1 MSILDNFL
9 NRITERLIKTIP
21 DNRVIVEAAVRRGI
35 DKPLTKQLQ
44 YESILRSA
52 QNLKKWKQVV
62 SGATDPDNP
71 TKIGLWQF
79 YDNLLLDSHL
89 RSCIDTR
96 VSYVQRSPF
105 KMVNDKGVEDPEATW
120 LLERPWMDDAKMIVC
135 MQNFEGVKLLEMF
148 DVNAEGELAEINEVP
163 MPYFNTRLGIITPDQ
178 DGTTGW
184 SYREA
189 PYSDYYIQ
197 IGKNND
203 LGELERLGPI
213 VLAKKLALG
222 SYQDYIEK
230 YGIPPLFIT
239 TDREDDARL
248 NQLFEAAQNF
258 KSNQFMVGRG
268 QEKFEIGTINGSGT
282 APFNDLFK
290 FANDEISKSVL
301 GGTGITDEKGFV
313 GSVNVQFEL
322 TKNRMESDRVRFK
335 YFFNKEIKPRLVK
348 LSPVYKRLEKLYFEW
363 DNTESLNLNGYIDA
377 VQKLGSIYEI
387 DPEQI
392 EERTGLKITG
402 SKNSTPIFPPQ
413 GGEDQGK

>member
-1 MSILDNFL
+1 MSFIDKLF
-9 NRITERLIKTIP
+9 NRVSERFIKSIP
-21 DNRVIVEAAVRRGI
+21 DSRVIVEAAIRRGV
-35 DKPLTKQLQ
+35 DKPLSKQLQ
-44 YESILRSA
+44 WESVLRSA
-52 QNLKKWKQVV
+52 QNLKKWKSAV

-71 TKIGLWQF
+71 AKLSLWQF

-96 VSYVQRSPF
+96 VTYVQRSPF
-105 KMVNDKGVEDPEATW
+105 KMVDDNGVEDPEATW
-120 LLERPWMDDAKMIVC
+120 LLERPWLDDAMQIVTN
-135 MQNFEGVKLLEMF
+135 QIFEGVKLLEMF
-148 DVNAEGELAEINEVP
+148 DINTDGELAEINEVP
-163 MPYFNTRLGIITPDQ
+163 MPYFNTRSGVITPDL
-178 DGTTGW
+178 DGSSGW

-189 PYSDYYIQ
+189 PYSDYYVQ

-222 SYQDYIEK
+222 SYLDYIEK
-230 YGIPPLFIT
+230 YGVPPLFIT
-239 TDREDDARL
+239 TDREDEARL
-248 NQLFEAAQNF
+248 DQLFEAAKNF

-268 QEKFEIGTINGSGT
+268 QEKFEIGTINGTGT

-290 FANDEISKSVL
+290 FANDEISKSIL
-301 GGTGITDEKGFV
+301 GGTGLTDEKGFV

-348 LSPVYKRLEKLYFEW
+348 LSPVYKAFDKLYFDW
-363 DNTESLNLNGYIDA
+363 DNTESLNMAGYIDA
-377 VQKLGSIYEI
+377 VQKLGSLYEI

-402 SKNSTPIFPPQ
+402 TRNNGIGIQPQ
-413 GGEDQGK
+413 GGEGMGK